1 MRMSSTTILCFL
13 FLGLFVYT
21 EQLATDQKKKKLK
34 KIEQKNKIGSII
46 SCYQLQERFN
56 LSYLPAIFTRLD
68 YTQFRILVE
77 DDDDFTAFIK
87 LHCLLFTASIYKQQ
101 KKGVTKIIIIFFW
114 GVGWM
119 ILFEAWFEPK
129 PWLMMRYDNK

>member
-21 EQLATDQKKKKLK
+21 EQLATDQKKNWKKLK
-34 KIEQKNKIGSII
+34 KKIKIGSTI

-87 LHCLLFTASIYKQQ
+87 LHCLLFTAFIYKQQ
-101 KKGVTKIIIIFFW
+101 KKRSNKNNNKFFLGGWLDVSFW
-114 GVGWM
+114 GVVWAKTLVNDE
-119 ILFEAWFEPK
+119 IWQ
-129 PWLMMRYDNK
+129 